1 MFDPFQRL
9 RRREAVLRSINAH
22 LGEDY
27 LDKWI
32 SAVPDTFA
40 GLCERWAVDPTGLP
54 GSGAASV
61 VVFGR
66 RETDRRDVVVK
77 LIADPAAYS
86 REVAIMH
93 GLADAGAAPELL
105 ARDDAAH
112 ALLYDRILPGT
123 PGHGVAV
130 RDAVRAAGHVWDGPV
145 AGGMSAEEA
154 LRPRVAWLRQSHPGS
169 EVYEDVARTADAV
182 LDHLTATRGSAPAY
196 QMHGDLQAK
205 NFVVDH
211 AGTAWLIDPRPT
223 VGERETDIAL
233 WIATQGSDVEPNI
246 AEAARLVDGLDAD
259 RLREWVVFFC
269 LAETR
274 EAGRRLLASMPDVAG
289 LPVDRERLAA
299 AAAHEGRA

>member
-1 MFDPFQRL
+1 MFDPLQRL

-22 LGEDY
+22 LGEEY
-27 LDKWI
+27 LDRWI
-32 SAVPDTFA
+32 SAVPGTFA

-54 GSGAASV
+54 GSGASSV

-77 LIADPAAYS
+77 LSPDPAAYS
-86 REVAIMH
+86 REALIMH

-112 ALLYDRILPGT
+112 ALLYARILPGT

-130 RDAVRAAGHVWDGPV
+130 RDVARAAGHVWDGPV
-145 AGGMSAEEA
+145 AGGMTAEEA
-154 LRPRVAWLRQSHPGS
+154 HRPRVAWLRQNHPGS

-196 QMHGDLQAK
+196 QLHGDLLAK

-211 AGTAWLIDPRPT
+211 AGVAWLIDPRPT
-223 VGERETDIAL
+223 VGERESDIAL
-233 WIATQGSDVEPNI
+233 WIAAQGSGVEPNI
-246 AEAARLVDGLDAD
+246 AEAARLVPGLDAD